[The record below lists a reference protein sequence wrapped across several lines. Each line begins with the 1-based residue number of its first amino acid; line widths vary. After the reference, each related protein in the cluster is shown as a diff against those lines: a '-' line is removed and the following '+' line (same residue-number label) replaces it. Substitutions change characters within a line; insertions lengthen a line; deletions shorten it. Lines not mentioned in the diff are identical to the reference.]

1 MPDLRVN
8 GERLWDSL
16 MEIARFGATPKGG
29 NCRLAL
35 SEEDKEGRDCYVAWC
50 RDAGCDVTIDRMGN
64 IFARRPGRDGD
75 RAPVVAGSHLDTQP
89 HGGKFDG
96 VFGVLAGLEVIRT
109 LNDHGIETS
118 SPVEVAMWTNEEG
131 VRFSPAMIASGVFA
145 GAFDLDYAL
154 ERTDADGVTMGDA
167 LDRIGYAGDMPC
179 GGRSFGAFF
188 EAHIEQGPIL
198 ENEGKTIGVV
208 TGAQGIRWHDITVT
222 GQDAHAGPTP
232 MKLRH
237 DALVGVASMITAI
250 NRIGHAF
257 PPNGV
262 ATVGQIE
269 VSPNSRNTIP
279 GEAHFTV
286 DMRHPDAAELGR
298 MNERLQAEIGEIA
311 RDAGVVAD
319 VEEIWYGPP
328 VEFDADCVRAVR
340 EAAKSLGYAHRDMV
354 SGAGHDACYISRIAP
369 TAMIFIP
376 CRGGISHNEEESAEP
391 DDLAA
396 GCNVLLHAIL
406 ARAGQP

>member
-16 MEIARFGATPKGG
+16 MEMAQFGATAKGG
-29 NCRLAL
+29 CCRFAL
-35 SEEDKEGRDCYVAWC
+35 SGEDKEGRDLFVAWC
-50 RDAGCDVTIDRMGN
+50 RDAGCHVTIDRMGN
-64 IFARRPGRDGD
+64 IFARRPGGDGEI
-75 RAPVVAGSHLDTQP
+75 APVVAGSHLDTQP

-96 VFGVLAGLEVIRT
+96 VFGVLAALEVIRT
-109 LNDHGIETS
+109 LNDHGTETS
-118 SPVEVAMWTNEEG
+118 TPVEIAMWTNEEG
-131 VRFSPAMIASGVFA
+131 VRFAPAMISSGVFA
-145 GAFDLDYAL
+145 GAFELDYAL
-154 ERTDADGVTMGDA
+154 GRADADGVTMGEA
-167 LDRIGYAGDMPC
+167 LDGIGYAGDVPC

-198 ENEGKTIGVV
+198 ENESTTIGVV

-232 MKLRH
+232 MNLRH
-237 DALVGVASMITAI
+237 DAMVGVASMITAI

-262 ATVGQIE
+262 ATVGQME
-269 VSPNSRNTIP
+269 VLPNSRNTIP
-279 GEAHFTV
+279 GAVHFTV

-298 MNERLQAEIGEIA
+298 MNERLHAEIGEIA
-311 RDAGVVAD
+311 RDGGVVAD

-328 VEFDADCVRAVR
+328 VDFDAECVRAVR

-354 SGAGHDACYISRIAP
+354 SGAGHDACYISRVAP

-376 CRGGISHNEEESAEP
+376 CRGGISHNEKESAEP
-391 DDLAA
+391 DDLTA
-396 GCNVLLHAIL
+396 GCNVLLHAML
-406 ARAGQP
+406 ARAGPL

>member
-16 MEIARFGATPKGG
+16 MEIAQFGATPKGG

-35 SEEDKEGRDCYVAWC
+35 SEEDRQGRDCFVAWC

-64 IFARRPGRDGD
+64 IFARRPGRDGE

-118 SPVEVAMWTNEEG
+118 SPVEIAMWTNEEG
-131 VRFSPAMIASGVFA
+131 ARFAPAMIASGVFA
-145 GAFDLDYAL
+145 DAFDLDYAL
-154 ERTDADGVTMGDA
+154 ARADTDGVTIGEA
-167 LDRIGYAGDMPC
+167 LAQIGYAGDAPC
-179 GGRSFGAFF
+179 GSRSFGAFF

-198 ENEGKTIGVV
+198 EKEGKTIGVV
-208 TGAQGIRWHDITVT
+208 TGAQGIRWYDITVT

-232 MKLRH
+232 MKLRR
-237 DALVGVASMITAI
+237 DALVGVASMITTI
-250 NRIGHAF
+250 NRIGHVF
-257 PPNGV
+257 PPNGA

-279 GEAHFTV
+279 GEVHFTA
-286 DMRHPDAAELGR
+286 DLRHPDAAELGR
-298 MNERLQAEIGEIA
+298 MNERLHAEIGDIA
-311 RDAGVVAD
+311 RDAGLVLD

-328 VEFDADCVRAVR
+328 VEFDDECVSAVR
-340 EAAKSLGYAHRDMV
+340 EAAKSLGYTHRDIV